1 VSFNVGVVFACSTND
16 IMLTQDHGDNSLL
29 LLLVIFT
36 CLLATQQAS
45 HGVSQS
51 KASAMWMIWRNLFQ
65 EAPGANTSGQWH
77 QHRDCSDNLLRDL

>member
-1 VSFNVGVVFACSTND
+1 VKIANNRLFRNNKVSTGVRVRVSFNVGVVFACSTND

-51 KASAMWMIWRNLFQ
+51 KASAMWMI
-65 EAPGANTSGQWH
+65 
-77 QHRDCSDNLLRDL
+77 